1 MMIVLTITLR
11 HQLIFNVSGIRI
23 QIPYRQQETLLVELT
38 GTHEFTNYLSKK
50 KKMQDIYIHAQRR
63 A

>member
-1 MMIVLTITLR
+1 MMIVLTITPR

-38 GTHEFTNYLSKK
+38 GTHFAIGFDPTGFSLAKF
-50 KKMQDIYIHAQRR
+50 
-63 A
+63 